1 MSRARVNWKSIQYKI
16 SKSKKLNQ
24 SLEEAGRKKFK
35 IAKRRLMSRF
45 EAHAVT
51 KEIAGGSSSKNI
63 SGSLGGYG
71 NLFSLIGFPEGA
83 DPLSAVKSL
92 LNASI
97 RIKANRARASQKI
110 INKNFSVKIPTIKD
124 FAAIGKMPYEG
135 GNSWIEMIEM
145 GISNFSSYM
154 NKRSPAS
161 RSGGGIQIKGKIK
174 MSGSTPTPYMT
185 ELLNS
190 FRKELMRK

>member
-1 MSRARVNWKSIQYKI
+1 MGRAQVNWRSIQYKI

-24 SLEEAGRKKFK
+24 SLEKTGRKKFE
-35 IAKRRLMSRF
+35 IAKRKLMDEF
-45 EAHAVT
+45 EGHAVT
-51 KEIAGGSSSKNI
+51 KEIGGGSSSKNL

-71 NLFSLIGFPEGA
+71 NLFSLIGFPKGA
-83 DPLSAVKSL
+83 DPLSDVRSL

-97 RIKANRARASQKI
+97 RIKTNKARVSPKI
-110 INKNFSVKIPTIKD
+110 VSKNFSVKIPTIKD

-154 NKRSPAS
+154 NKKSSAS
-161 RSGGGIQIKGKIK
+161 RSGGGIQIKGKIR
-174 MSGSTPTPYMT
+174 MAGSTPTPYMT